1 MSLTY
6 SRCVSVALVIQHAMR
21 MRRII
26 LSSLDCP
33 ALGFSTLSHN
43 GTIFKKKKLLKLKC
57 VFWFSLQFLSQI
69 FLILGRIQEDII
81 INVQR
86 SSCKVPVILVMF
98 NETWIFSTD
107 PPIILKYQI
116 SLKSFQFFHVGGRI
130 DRHIAA
136 NSFFLSRYRPRWP

>member
-43 GTIFKKKKLLKLKC
+43 GTIFRKKKVIEAKMC
-57 VFWFSLQFLSQI
+57 VLIFSTVFVSDI
-69 FLILGRIQEDII
+69 SHSRGIQGDII

-86 SSCKVPVILVMF
+86 YFM
-98 NETWIFSTD
+98 
-107 PPIILKYQI
+107 
-116 SLKSFQFFHVGGRI
+116 
-130 DRHIAA
+130 
-136 NSFFLSRYRPRWP
+136 